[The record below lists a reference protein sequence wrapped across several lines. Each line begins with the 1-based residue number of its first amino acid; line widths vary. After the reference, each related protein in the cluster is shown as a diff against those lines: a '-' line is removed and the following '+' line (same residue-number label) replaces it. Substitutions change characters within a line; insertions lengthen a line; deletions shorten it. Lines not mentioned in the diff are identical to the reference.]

1 MIDNYNKKQLFE
13 KRVFSKLNR
22 GKHSNRS
29 SYFNINKDML
39 TSKTKCKL
47 KSLDNVTL
55 KKLIH
60 KADTQLLTLYID
72 CCLGILRSFI
82 APYKKHARR

>member
-39 TSKTKCKL
+39 TSKTTFKL

-55 KKLIH
+55 NLK
-60 KADTQLLTLYID
+60 TNSQS
-72 CCLGILRSFI
+72 R
-82 APYKKHARR
+82 HAIINIVY